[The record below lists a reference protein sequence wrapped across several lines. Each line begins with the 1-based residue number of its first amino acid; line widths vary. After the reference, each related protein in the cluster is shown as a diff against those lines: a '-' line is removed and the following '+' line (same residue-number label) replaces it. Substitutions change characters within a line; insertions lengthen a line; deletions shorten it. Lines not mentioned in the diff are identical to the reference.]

1 MSAVEAKAPV
11 TPPPARGGV
20 SRAAATR
27 LLSGGW
33 IVIALLLIVAVFSVW
48 SGAEFLSLGNFK
60 DILYNSSAI
69 LLLAVG
75 ATFLIIAGQLDLSMG
90 SVLVFSSV
98 VGAKLMAALA
108 GTAKQTA
115 MGEFP
120 HATSAIVLGLLV
132 AVICGAA
139 WGLVNGLLVTKLRMP
154 SFIVT
159 LGSLGMALG
168 LAEVMTKGTN
178 VANLPPQLQLDVGA
192 REIAGVPLLI
202 ICSLVITAI
211 AGVVLAKT
219 GFGLSTYAIGSNQE
233 AARRSG
239 IRVDRH
245 ILLLFLVAG
254 ALAGLAG
261 AYDIARFNTTSVSGH
276 TTDAL
281 TAIAAVVI
289 GGASLFGGSGKV
301 ALTAVGV
308 LIPAVLDTGFV
319 IVDVQPFWAD
329 VAIGAVLIVAVAI
342 DQARRRQHAARR

>member
-1 MSAVEAKAPV
+1 MSATASDARRVEPGQ
-11 TPPPARGGV
+11 RGAGGGAV
-20 SRAAATR
+20 SR

-33 IVIALLLIVAVFSVW
+33 IVLALLLIIAAFSVW
-48 SGAEFLSLGNFK
+48 SGNEFLSVGNFK

-98 VGAKLMAALA
+98 IGAKVMLALA
-108 GTAKQTA
+108 GTSEQTA
-115 MGEFP
+115 MGQYP
-120 HATSAIVLGLLV
+120 HATRAIILGLVV
-132 AVICGAA
+132 AVLCGAV
-139 WGLVNGLLVTKLRMP
+139 WGLINGLLVVKLQIP

-168 LAEVMTKGTN
+168 LAQVITKGAN
-178 VANLPPQLQLDVGA
+178 VAGLPPQLQLDVGA
-192 REIAGVPLLI
+192 REVAGIPI
-202 ICSLVITAI
+202 LVIGALLVTVVA
-211 AGVVLAKT
+211 ALVLAKT
-219 GFGLSTYAIGSNQE
+219 SFGLSTYAIGSNQE

-239 IRVDRH
+239 IHVDRH
-245 ILLLFLVAG
+245 IVLLFLIAG

-261 AYDIARFNTTSVSGH
+261 AYDIARFNTTSVAGH

-289 GGASLFGGSGKV
+289 GGASLFGGSGLV
-301 ALTAVGV
+301 ALTAIGV

-319 IVDVQPFWAD
+319 IVDVEPFWAD
-329 VAIGAVLIVAVAI
+329 VAIGAVLILAVAI
-342 DQARRRQHAARR
+342 DQARRRQRSAGR